1 MRELSAASLDSLR
14 ASFSGEVIR
23 PSDAGYDIARS
34 VWNGDIDR
42 RPAVVVRP
50 RSADDVAAAIGF
62 ARAEGFDLTVRGG
75 GHNYAGHAVA
85 DGAVMIDLSGMNA
98 VSVDPVAKR
107 ARVGGGAI
115 WENVD
120 AATAEHGLAMTG
132 GVISHTGVAGLTLG
146 GGIGWLTRRCGLAC
160 DHLVS
165 AEVVTADGRVVR
177 ASWRDNADLLWA
189 LKGGGGNFGV
199 VTEFEFALHD
209 VPPMANL
216 ALFFWLPEQA
226 KPALQFAREYIDS
239 LPVEF
244 GALIGGMFAPP
255 EPFVPEQYH
264 FKHGFGVMV
273 TNWGSPEEHAD
284 AIAALRSLSP
294 TFAMVTPIPYV
305 ALQQMFNVTAAWG
318 SHAYEKALYLD
329 ELSDAAIDVM
339 LEYVPQMSS
348 PFSFVPIFP
357 MGGAFA
363 EVAEEATAFGG
374 RRDHKWVFNISGA
387 APDAAG
393 LEPDRAWVRRFW
405 AAMRPHA
412 GDSGSYVNFIADA
425 DEERVQASYGEKYAR
440 LAALKAV
447 WDPDNVFNHNAN
459 IKPMIIPTQVDLTGQ
474 PREDPLPTG

>member
-1 MRELSAASLDSLR
+1 MAGLSSDALTALR
-14 ASFSGEVIR
+14 AVFSGEVVG
-23 PSDAGYDIARS
+23 PDDAGYDVARS

-42 RPAVVVRP
+42 RPALVVRP
-50 RSADDVAAAIGF
+50 NSAKDVAAAIGL
-62 ARAEGFDLTVRGG
+62 ARAEGLDITVRGG

-98 VSVDPVAKR
+98 VTVDPASKT

-160 DHLVS
+160 DHLVG
-165 AEVVTADGRVVR
+165 AEVVTADGRTVR
-177 ASWRDNADLLWA
+177 ANGGENSDLLWA

-199 VTEFEFALHD
+199 VTEFQFALHD
-209 VPPMANL
+209 VSPMANL
-216 ALFFWLPEQA
+216 ALFFWLPEHA
-226 KPALQFAREYIDS
+226 RPALQFARDYIPS
-239 LPVEF
+239 LPAQL

-255 EPFVPEQYH
+255 EPFVPEEYH
-264 FKHGFGVMV
+264 FKHGIGVMV
-273 TNWGSPEEHAD
+273 TSWGSPEEHAD
-284 AIAALRSLSP
+284 AITPLRKLGP
-294 TFAMVTPIPYV
+294 AFEMVTPIPYV

-329 ELSDAAIDVM
+329 QISDAAIDVM

-348 PFSFVPIFP
+348 PMSFVPIFP
-357 MGGAFA
+357 MGGAYA
-363 EVAEEATAFGG
+363 DVAEDATAFGG

-393 LEPDRAWVRRFW
+393 LAPDRAWVRRFW
-405 AAMRPHA
+405 NAMRPHA
-412 GDSGSYVNFIADA
+412 TDSGSYVNFIAEA
-425 DEERVQASYGEKYAR
+425 DEERVRASYGEKYAR
-440 LAALKAV
+440 LSAVKAK

-459 IKPMIIPTQVDLTGQ
+459 IKPSIVVPGQVDVTAA
-474 PREDPLPTG
+474 EDTLPTS